1 MVASE
6 NPEVIEEGLRLIA
19 TDVIDSEES
28 SEDGSICNNG
38 DSSDEEYDIGLGYA
52 GVITGVTESGT
63 KEVEE
68 VNQDMEYSYLLSY
81 MLKPT
86 SLITQGFTDNNKSQE
101 NIFKRMCNFG
111 AQS

>member
-1 MVASE
+1 MV
-6 NPEVIEEGLRLIA
+6 VL
-19 TDVIDSEES
+19 DSDDAA
-28 SEDGSICNNG
+28 EDGSIDNYAAV
-38 DSSDEEYDIGLGYA
+38 SDEDAESGLLEA
-52 GVITGVTESGT
+52 GVRTCVTESGT

-68 VNQDMEYSYLLSY
+68 VKQDMEYSHILSY

>member
-1 MVASE
+1 MVDCDCY
-6 NPEVIEEGLRLIA
+6 V
-19 TDVIDSEES
+19 
-28 SEDGSICNNG
+28 
-38 DSSDEEYDIGLGYA
+38 SDEEDESGLGEA
-52 GVITGVTESGT
+52 VLSTGVTESGT

-68 VNQDMEYSYLLSY
+68 VNQNMEYSYLLSY